1 VVLVVTVEEPAT
13 GVVGVELERP
23 GLTGADGERV
33 HHDAVADE
41 KRPWRYIEWHIS
53 LPLSRTPGGFD
64 TGGPPRAAMT
74 DTDGPFDVRLRV
86 GEVLDAGPFPE
97 AEKPE
102 LAKLT
107 VDVGEETLRSAAQT
121 GYNYDA
127 EELVGRQVLCATNL
141 GAVRIA
147 GFESE
152 ALTVGVPDADG
163 HPVLVAPDVDV
174 PLGGTL
180 Y

>member
-1 VVLVVTVEEPAT
+1 
-13 GVVGVELERP
+13 
-23 GLTGADGERV
+23 
-33 HHDAVADE
+33 
-41 KRPWRYIEWHIS
+41 
-53 LPLSRTPGGFD
+53 
-64 TGGPPRAAMT
+64 MT

-86 GEVLDAGPFPE
+86 GEVLDAEPFPE

-121 GYNYDA
+121 GYNYDP

-141 GAVRIA
+141 GTVRIA

-174 PLGGTL
+174 PLGGSL